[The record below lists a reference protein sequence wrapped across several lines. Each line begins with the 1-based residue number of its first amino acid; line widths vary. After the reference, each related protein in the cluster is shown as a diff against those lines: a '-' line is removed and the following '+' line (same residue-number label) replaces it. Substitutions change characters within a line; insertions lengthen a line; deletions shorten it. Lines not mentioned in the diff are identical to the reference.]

1 MATHSS
7 LLAWRIPWTEEPGGY
22 SPWGPKEPNMTE
34 RLNSKNF
41 ASSLHLTHA
50 GYFPRER
57 RGLNRCSGVEGPRG
71 GSRGSISVRPQPQRA
86 ESLAGTRW
94 GWDNHTQVHQA
105 VGGGGWGRRAG
116 RGARPSSAGVVLRG
130 CCRVERHPTQWPGV
144 PGRRSWTHRRA
155 GCFAIAQ
162 AACTTPRLLSL
173 CAGQLASLGLARR
186 GL

>member
-1 MATHSS
+1 MQVQSLGEEMATHSS

-50 GYFPRER
+50 GCFPRER

-71 GSRGSISVRPQPQRA
+71 GSRGSISVRPRPQRA

-105 VGGGGWGRRAG
+105 VGGGGGGDGLGGELGPPQLGWCCGAAAG
-116 RGARPSSAGVVLRG
+116 WRGIPPSGPELQEGGAG
-130 CCRVERHPTQWPGV
+130 HTD
-144 PGRRSWTHRRA
+144 
-155 GCFAIAQ
+155 
-162 AACTTPRLLSL
+162 
-173 CAGQLASLGLARR
+173 GLAALRVRR
-186 GL
+186 QPAQHPGF